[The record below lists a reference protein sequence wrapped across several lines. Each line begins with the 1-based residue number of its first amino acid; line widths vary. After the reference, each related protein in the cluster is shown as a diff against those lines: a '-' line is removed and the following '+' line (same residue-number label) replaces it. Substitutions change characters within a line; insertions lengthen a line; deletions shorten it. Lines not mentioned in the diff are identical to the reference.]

1 MVKRKIFGAKLLWW
15 GESSGDRATY
25 LYVSF
30 KSDISGGFD
39 RLFRLI
45 SAIEINPGEYSGRIN
60 GDDTIDKWYKFERP
74 NTYFNQIKEQVKQH
88 VSTLESFESLDQP
101 L

>member
-1 MVKRKIFGAKLLWW
+1 MLHMICNIFVCRL
-15 GESSGDRATY
+15 SIRY
-25 LYVSF
+25 FRIFY
-30 KSDISGGFD
+30 

>member
-1 MVKRKIFGAKLLWW
+1 MRITVDQNFFFR
-15 GESSGDRATY
+15 S
-25 LYVSF
+25 
-30 KSDISGGFD
+30 GFD
-39 RLFRLI
+39 RRFPDILIVKVDLVFRLV
-45 SAIEINPGEYSGRIN
+45 SAIEINPGEYSGRIS

>member
-1 MVKRKIFGAKLLWW
+1 MEKRKIFGAKLLWW
-15 GESSGDRATY
+15 GQHCTFCIFGSDPRKFDCATP
-25 LYVSF
+25 
-30 KSDISGGFD
+30 
-39 RLFRLI
+39 LFRLV
-45 SAIEINPGEYSGRIN
+45 SAIEINPGEYSGRIS